1 MVFTNEAK
9 KKARSAVGENVGA
22 SSYRSP
28 ASSVVIDPRS
38 LCLCYSDGRHRDIL
52 GRQNGS
58 RETPLSDEKNAS
70 KKYRS
75 PVTSKR
81 DSCATVIIRRQ
92 WTLCMDACT
101 HIRATWG
108 CPRHNAESHP
118 LLPDWASQKSISVY
132 DRLSGN
138 RSATDSLSRFFI
150 AFNFN
155 SQVFKYRTSNL
166 IFLKTEITK
175 RNWKLRYLWLRF
187 HVLCKA
193 LNDMEKLCEVLRV
206 IST

>member
-1 MVFTNEAK
+1 MNPFEKCRRYSSTDCLVGLMVFTNAAK

-38 LCLCYSDGRHRDIL
+38 FCLCYSDGRHRDIL

-101 HIRATWG
+101 RNLGLSAPQCG
-108 CPRHNAESHP
+108 KPPPFARLGLAKVDLRLRSS
-118 LLPDWASQKSISVY
+118 LGKSFS
-132 DRLSGN
+132 DR
-138 RSATDSLSRFFI
+138 
-150 AFNFN
+150 
-155 SQVFKYRTSNL
+155 
-166 IFLKTEITK
+166 
-175 RNWKLRYLWLRF
+175 
-187 HVLCKA
+187 
-193 LNDMEKLCEVLRV
+193 
-206 IST
+206 